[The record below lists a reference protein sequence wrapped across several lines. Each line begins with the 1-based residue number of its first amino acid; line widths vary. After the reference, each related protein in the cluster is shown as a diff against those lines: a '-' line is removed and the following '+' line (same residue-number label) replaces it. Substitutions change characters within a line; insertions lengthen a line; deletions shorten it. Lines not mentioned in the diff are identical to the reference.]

1 MSVVKFGK
9 NGPEGESHEKKR
21 FRIRL
26 EIWKSRRLSENLNCF
41 FPPTTIAQHDRFGE
55 IEIRNRPR
63 SRPSA
68 QNAANRP
75 PITHS
80 LQFHTLDKII
90 FQANFHS
97 QVVLT
102 LPKIIVKSV
111 DFPEGVKIQNSSS
124 TVPLAD
130 AHNARIS
137 PSANCTVR
145 LFGCPLTLN
154 NRSMIEST
162 SSVFA

>member
-1 MSVVKFGK
+1 QKAEVNPNIARVRLRTPSTALPTPISMVVREKFLLMSCEEGEEECVSVVKFGK

-102 LPKIIVKSV
+102 LPKIMSKV
-111 DFPEGVKIQNSSS
+111 
-124 TVPLAD
+124 
-130 AHNARIS
+130 
-137 PSANCTVR
+137 
-145 LFGCPLTLN
+145 
-154 NRSMIEST
+154 
-162 SSVFA
+162 